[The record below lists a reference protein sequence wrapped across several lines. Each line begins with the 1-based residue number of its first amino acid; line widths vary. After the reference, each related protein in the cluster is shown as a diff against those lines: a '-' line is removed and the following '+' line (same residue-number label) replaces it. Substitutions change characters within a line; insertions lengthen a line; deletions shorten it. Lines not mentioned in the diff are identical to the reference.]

1 MRSTAMAT
9 NWLRDLDRATSR
21 SVVPLFRMIEKSVP
35 WNVSLGRFRVMAYC
49 CPYFSFFRSLT
60 ISLPLPLFSTLT
72 TTSRKSGVTLGLP
85 ESQTGGQVGGNSL
98 TVMVQNLQVVTVS
111 PLRMTSSVVRFDTF

>member
-1 MRSTAMAT
+1 MAT
-9 NWLRDLDRATSR
+9 NWLRDLDRADFAKR
-21 SVVPLFRMIEKSVP
+21 CPLVSYDREKRPLERIFRKVQSDGTLLPVLF
-35 WNVSLGRFRVMAYC
+35 V
-49 CPYFSFFRSLT
+49 FSKPHDQLT
-60 ISLPLPLFSTLT
+60 AAFIFHTLT